1 MHNEFKEL
9 SLDFQLDHAFPF
21 RYTPGQEP
29 QTFPVAGVHLVPR
42 DADCGEDHCSV
53 TLNGLTREHS
63 GGAYKC
69 EISTE
74 GPTFRLLSRTSN
86 ITVAGR

>member
-1 MHNEFKEL
+1 MPRK
-9 SLDFQLDHAFPF
+9 
-21 RYTPGQEP
+21 EP
-29 QTFPVAGVHLVPR
+29 QTFPVAGVHLVS
-42 DADCGEDHCSV
+42 DDCGEDHCSV

-74 GPTFRLLSRTSN
+74 GPTFRLLSEVTN
-86 ITVAGR
+86 ITVAGNIIDDSVGDNSIV